1 MRFNCCINVLR
12 SQFNFKQLEE
22 HGGWWNYVKFQKFA
36 FEVSPTRVRVSDESL
51 KLRLSE
57 KNIFSKRAFCL
68 QTLTIYGSLL
78 NQMDLLNSNGANI
91 INNMGAR

>member
-1 MRFNCCINVLR
+1 MILTFLDQTEMLMRFNCCINVLR

-57 KNIFSKRAFCL
+57 KKNLVKGRSVYKLQLITVDCL
-68 QTLTIYGSLL
+68 I
-78 NQMDLLNSNGANI
+78 
-91 INNMGAR
+91 R